1 MAFGGGGD
9 AVFTH
14 KSLVFAMVI
23 LIMMPMLVGI
33 FAPANLGHVDE
44 NEVLDGYERMTG
56 QTASPRTSVW
66 VLTGIYLP
74 VDSGQ
79 TTFGTTD
86 DGWIY
91 GSEVKAYSP
100 HQYVSTP
107 KQYEVVKDSNGVF
120 RYADLGTGGSLDY
133 DPDRGLG
140 HKAGDLYTM
149 VNFDDLRKSDIFFS
163 EGGRTDVSDGFFYYQ
178 YSGYR
183 MAFQPIAPYNAL
195 DEDGNKIPVIPT
207 TTSLSLIWY
216 EFPAANG
223 SGVSGN
229 LVLSGNLSGV
239 SYLNSAMIVSAFNQ
253 NTSSASF
260 DMVFNGIEMGII
272 ISLDVTYLTAGY
284 TVEECYNN
292 GWWSIMV
299 TSESAD
305 PNAYTGTDSAMNP
318 LKLLKVMW
326 DLFTFNYNDYNMS
339 AWLASICSIIFVLP
353 LYSLLLANCFAH
365 PELWVLTGIMT
376 ALQAI
381 SAAMSIFG

>member
-1 MAFGGGGD
+1 MMA
-9 AVFTH
+9 
-14 KSLVFAMVI
+14 
-23 LIMMPMLVGI
+23 
-33 FAPANLGHVDE
+33 
-44 NEVLDGYERMTG
+44 
-56 QTASPRTSVW
+56 
-66 VLTGIYLP
+66 
-74 VDSGQ
+74 
-79 TTFGTTD
+79 
-86 DGWIY
+86 
-91 GSEVKAYSP
+91 
-100 HQYVSTP
+100 ST
-107 KQYEVVKDSNGVF
+107 
-120 RYADLGTGGSLDY
+120 
-133 DPDRGLG
+133 
-140 HKAGDLYTM
+140 M
-149 VNFDDLRKSDIFFS
+149 
-163 EGGRTDVSDGFFYYQ
+163 
-178 YSGYR
+178 
-183 MAFQPIAPYNAL
+183 
-195 DEDGNKIPVIPT
+195 GNKIPVIPT

-253 NTSSASF
+253 NTSSAAF

-272 ISLDVTYLTAGY
+272 ISLDVTYLSAGY

-339 AWLASICSIIFVLP
+339 AWLATLCSIIFVLP

-381 SAAMSIFG
+381 SAAMAIFG

>member
-1 MAFGGGGD
+1 MGFGGGGD

-23 LIMMPMLVGI
+23 LIMMPLFVGI

-74 VDSGQ
+74 YSGGNSY
-79 TTFGTTD
+79 GTTD

-91 GSEVKAYSP
+91 GSEVKNYSP
-100 HQYVSTP
+100 HQYLSTP
-107 KQYEVVKDSNGVF
+107 QQYSVAKDTNGVF
-120 RYADLGTGGSLDY
+120 RYTDSGNGGSKDY
-133 DPDRGLG
+133 DADKGLG
-140 HKAGDLYTM
+140 HKAGDLYTQ
-149 VNFDDLRKSDIFFS
+149 VNFDDLQKSDIFFS
-163 EGGRTDVSDGFFYYQ
+163 EAGRTDVSDGFFYYQ

-195 DEDGNKIPVIPT
+195 DAQGNKIPVIPT

-253 NTSSASF
+253 NTSSAAF

-272 ISLDVTYLTAGY
+272 ISLDVTYLSAGY

-339 AWLASICSIIFVLP
+339 AWLATLCSIIFVLP